1 MKKAINF
8 DLNTKRYIEY
18 THKPASSAYFE
29 LNKFFKSYNFE
40 HRQGSGY
47 TSKSNISKA
56 DVVVMIRKMSYK
68 YDWLSHC
75 AKQVD
80 VTNIGKQY
88 SMLEEI
94 NAISKEKEKN
104 KIK

>member
-1 MKKAINF
+1 MRKAINF
-8 DLNTKRYIEY
+8 DLDTKKYEEY
-18 THKPASSAYFE
+18 TNKPASSAYIE
-29 LNKFFKSYNFE
+29 LFKFFKKYNFE

-47 TSKSNISKA
+47 SSRNNISKA
-56 DVVVMIRKMSYK
+56 DIFILIRKMSYK

-104 KIK
+104 KMI